1 MFLASV
7 NKKIF
12 CVEKI
17 EKLKGNNK
25 IVEKYLYKYCL
36 SKEQNIDKIGEV

>member
-1 MFLASV
+1 MFWLLLIK
-7 NKKIF
+7 NILRR
-12 CVEKI
+12 KI

-36 SKEQNIDKIGEV
+36 NKEQNIDKIGEV